1 MSKSRATLA
10 GSFAVLVACT
20 VVTGCGAT
28 DQHAD
33 GPAKSVV
40 TRSDS
45 PVVRPSGSAAV
56 TIGEVPGDADAVK
69 AIQPWARDLAGGDI
83 DRLIRNCWT
92 IEPDLARK
100 MYADRDGILDA
111 LARRGVDG
119 QFAVIWRGPAET
131 VHVQR
136 NEIASGYA
144 CPRVIRAGSD
154 AIYGEADARYVVRR
168 YLSRLIGAPVNPD
181 DVEAKYRLVCP
192 DSPLLGKPGIL
203 PGITAF
209 AADGITSRPGPNAE
223 VAVTVPVTDAA
234 GTAQT
239 ITFALTVSQDGYC
252 IKDLAA

>member
-1 MSKSRATLA
+1 M
-10 GSFAVLVACT
+10 
-20 VVTGCGAT
+20 
-28 DQHAD
+28 
-33 GPAKSVV
+33 
-40 TRSDS
+40 
-45 PVVRPSGSAAV
+45 
-56 TIGEVPGDADAVK
+56 TIGEVPGNADAVK
-69 AIQPWARDLAGGDI
+69 AIQPWARDLAGGEI

-92 IEPDLARK
+92 IEPDLART
-100 MYADRDGILDA
+100 MYADRDGILAA

-119 QFAVIWRGPAET
+119 QFAVIWRGPVET
-131 VHVQR
+131 VHLQR

-181 DVEAKYRLVCP
+181 DVEAKYRLVCL

-209 AADGITSRPGPNAE
+209 AADRITSRSGPHAE

-234 GTAQT
+234 GAAQT